1 MQFFEDCDILKRE
14 MLTLTSQQRK
24 ARKNIEE
31 IRKNGFIPA
40 VLYGPSTA
48 PVSVQV
54 EAKAFGKIYQ
64 EAGESALITL
74 EMEGESMPVLVR
86 DIQLHPMKNQILHVD
101 FYQPRLD
108 EAIEIT
114 VPLVFVGE
122 SAAVKDLG
130 GTLIRNLQE
139 VDVRALPKD
148 LPHEIK
154 VDISKLASFEDYI
167 TIQDLVQSAGVEI
180 LREAEDM
187 VAQVVPVED
196 VDAELTTPVQ
206 ENVEAVEQVKEK
218 KAAEIQEESAE

>member
-1 MQFFEDCDILKRE
+1 
-14 MLTLTSQQRK
+14 MLTLTSQQRTPK
-24 ARKNIEE
+24 QNVAQ
-31 IRKNGFIPA
+31 IRKAGFIPA

-48 PVSVQV
+48 PISLQV
-54 EAKAFGKIYQ
+54 EQKAFGKVYQ

-74 EMEGESMPVLVR
+74 EIGGESAPVLVR
-86 DIQLHPMKNQILHVD
+86 DIQLHPMRSQILHID

-114 VPLVFVGE
+114 VPLVFMGE

-139 VDVRALPKD
+139 VDVRALPQD

-154 VDISKLASFEDYI
+154 VDISKLATFEDYI
-167 TIQDLVQSAGVEI
+167 TIKDLVQAAGVEI

-196 VDAELTTPVQ
+196 VEAELTTPVQ

-218 KAAEIQEESAE
+218 KAEETPEESAE

>member
-1 MQFFEDCDILKRE
+1 
-14 MLTLTSQQRK
+14 MLTLTSQQRTPK
-24 ARKNIEE
+24 QNVAQ
-31 IRKNGFIPA
+31 IRKAGFIPA

-48 PVSVQV
+48 PISLQV
-54 EAKAFGKIYQ
+54 EQKAFGKVYQ

-74 EMEGESMPVLVR
+74 EIGGESAPVLVR
-86 DIQLHPMKNQILHVD
+86 DIQLHPMRSQILHID

-114 VPLVFVGE
+114 VPLVFMGE

-139 VDVRALPKD
+139 VDVRALPQD

-154 VDISKLASFEDYI
+154 VDISKLATFEDYI
-167 TIQDLVQSAGVEI
+167 TIKDLVQAAGVEI

-196 VDAELTTPVQ
+196 V
-206 ENVEAVEQVKEK
+206 EQVKEK
-218 KAAEIQEESAE
+218 KAEETPEESAE